1 MVRNL
6 FLFFHAKILTV
17 LFLIIYFNDFIGIYS
32 LYKVTSFF
40 MPFQLN
46 VCHLTIYTKYIHN
59 LFCISSPFLL
69 LPLLFYFYVLYLHV
83 FVHTHVCVHGVIYVP
98 IMRKDVKYMSFCVFL
113 TWLNMIVFNPSI
125 LLQIRFFYLWLNKL
139 CVLISICFTHWPVD
153 GHLCWFCNLLSMSSR
168 PAWVT

>member
-98 IMRKDVKYMSFCVFL
+98 IMRKDVRYMSFCVCL
-113 TWLNMIVFNPSI
+113 IWLNMIVFNPSI
-125 LLQIRFFYLWLNKL
+125 LLQIRFFIY
-139 CVLISICFTHWPVD
+139 
-153 GHLCWFCNLLSMSSR
+153 G
-168 PAWVT
+168 